1 MSGYSKLRKLNEADL
16 VYLELTAKGLGKV
29 PMDPAIGYEVQCV
42 VAELEEL
49 REDAAALP
57 AGSTIA
63 ELLDA
68 VQEVSDDVQ
77 QAENR
82 ISDLED
88 EVVALQAELAALRK
102 AA

>member
-1 MSGYSKLRKLNEADL
+1 M
-16 VYLELTAKGLGKV
+16 YLELTAKGLGKV
-29 PMDPAIGYEVQCV
+29 SMDPALGYEVQCV

-68 VQEVSDDVQ
+68 VNDAHEDVQ
-77 QAENR
+77 QAESR
-82 ISDLED
+82 IADLED
-88 EVVALQAELAALRK
+88 EVAALQAELASLRK